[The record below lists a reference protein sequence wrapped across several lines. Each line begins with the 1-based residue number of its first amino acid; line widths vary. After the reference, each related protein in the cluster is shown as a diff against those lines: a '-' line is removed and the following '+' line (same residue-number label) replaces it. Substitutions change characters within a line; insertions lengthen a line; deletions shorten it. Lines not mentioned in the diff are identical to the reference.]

1 MELVFVLAEKTAD
14 GCKLVRNYTGRQLRF
29 YDRMTAEVLADGL
42 RHGGHT
48 IDVVEI
54 DLDALGSEAS

>member
-1 MELVFVLAEKTAD
+1 MELVYVLAERTAD

-29 YDRMTAEVLADGL
+29 FDRMTAEVLADGL
-42 RHGGHT
+42 RHGGHNV
-48 IDVVEI
+48 DVVEI